1 MRVIKV
7 HDFSGP
13 LGKEHVEA
21 PAAGS
26 GAAVTETA
34 TQTLQNKTLD
44 NPAITN
50 GVTHEVATAA
60 AAGTVQGDA
69 TALAGAVIYDVTAA
83 DGTKGVKLPAAATG
97 KKVVVYNNSASNLK
111 IYPASGDDINDGA
124 TDASV
129 TLAAKTWA
137 TFEALDAVTWAA
149 IYSAGGTYATLTGSE
164 TLTNKTLTAPILVGD
179 VQVLAAAG
187 SVQGDAGAITVKSG
201 GLVHV
206 TGADATKGVVLPAAA
221 AGLIVDLKN
230 DDVANAVLKVYPA
243 SGDAINALAGD
254 AAISLAAK
262 VSARFRAIDATTW
275 FTIPLLPS

>member
-44 NPAITN
+44 TPAITN
-50 GVTHEVATAA
+50 GVTHEVAAVV

-69 TALAGAVIYDVTAA
+69 AALAGAVIYDVTAA

-97 KKVVVYNNSASNLK
+97 KKIVVYNNSANALK
-111 IYPASGDDINDGA
+111 VYPASGDDINDGTVDVHVTIAPKCWAVFEAVDA
-124 TDASV
+124 T
-129 TLAAKTWA
+129 TWA
-137 TFEALDAVTWAA
+137 SSAALA
-149 IYSAGGTYATLTGSE
+149 SLAGTE
-164 TLTNKTLTAPILVGD
+164 TLTNKTLTAPVLVGD
-179 VQVLAAAG
+179 VQILAAAG
-187 SVQGDAGAITVKSG
+187 TVQGDAGAITVKSG

-206 TGADATKGVVLPAAA
+206 TGADATKGARLPAAA

-230 DDVANAVLKVYPA
+230 DDAANAILKLYPA
-243 SGDAINALAGD
+243 TGDEINALGANTE
-254 AAISLAAK
+254 ISLAAK

-275 FTIPLLPS
+275 FSIPLLPS